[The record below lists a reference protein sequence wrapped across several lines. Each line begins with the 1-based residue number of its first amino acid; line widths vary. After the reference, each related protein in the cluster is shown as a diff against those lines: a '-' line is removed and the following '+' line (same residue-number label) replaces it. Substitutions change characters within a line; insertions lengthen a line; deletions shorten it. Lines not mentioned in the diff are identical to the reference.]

1 MVLNKREKE
10 RLPSTLK
17 RSMRR
22 RMIAFDLDG
31 TLAVTKSP
39 ISDLMAELLRDLLRP
54 YEVCVISGG
63 AFEQFKM
70 QLIDRLDAKPEQLCR
85 LHIMPTSGTKYLR
98 FEDRSREWV
107 QQYSEDLAPEDRA
120 RIVEVLTAGA
130 KTLGYWESKPWGP
143 IIEDRGTQ
151 VTYSALGQN
160 APAATK
166 YAWDPDGAKKRS
178 LRDFAAQR
186 LPDLEVHVGGT
197 TSVDVTNT
205 GIDKAYGM
213 NKLMSALGLTSD
225 EVLFFGDQL
234 DKGGNDYPVK
244 STGIDTISVRGWED
258 TALAVHAIIEVS

>member
-1 MVLNKREKE
+1 
-10 RLPSTLK
+10 
-17 RSMRR
+17 
-22 RMIAFDLDG
+22 MIAFDLDG

-39 ISDLMAELLRDLLRP
+39 ISDSMAGLLRDLLSS

-63 AFEQFKM
+63 AFEQFSV
-70 QLIDRLDAKPEQLCR
+70 QLIERLDASPELLSR
-85 LHIMPTSGTKYLR
+85 LHIMPTSGTKYFR
-98 FEDRSREWV
+98 FDAQICEWV
-107 QQYSEDLAPEDRA
+107 SQYSEDLTPETRA
-120 RIVEVLTAGA
+120 RIVEVVTAGA
-130 KTLGYWESKPWGP
+130 KTLGYWEPKPWGP

-151 VTYSALGQN
+151 VTFSALGQE
-160 APAATK
+160 APAAKK

-213 NKLMSALGLTSD
+213 RKLMAAVGLSSD

-234 DKGGNDYPVK
+234 GEGGNDYPVK
-244 STGIDTISVRGWED
+244 SVGIDTIAVRGWEE
-258 TALAVHAIIEVS
+258 TALAVQAIVEVS

>member
-1 MVLNKREKE
+1 
-10 RLPSTLK
+10 
-17 RSMRR
+17 
-22 RMIAFDLDG
+22 MIAFDLDG
-31 TLAVTKSP
+31 TLAVTKSQ
-39 ISDLMAELLRDLLRP
+39 ISDSMAELLRDLLVP

-70 QLIDRLDAKPEQLCR
+70 QLIERLNSDPEHLSR

-98 FEDRSREWV
+98 FDARSRKWTE
-107 QQYSEDLAPEDRA
+107 QYSEDLAPEART
-120 RIVEVLTAGA
+120 RIVEVLTTGA
-130 KTLGYWESKPWGP
+130 KTLGFWESKPWGP

-151 VTYSALGQN
+151 VTFSALGQD

-213 NKLMSALGLTSD
+213 NKLMAAVGLTSD
-225 EVLFFGDQL
+225 EILFFGDQL
-234 DKGGNDYPVK
+234 DEGGNDYPVK
-244 STGIDTISVRGWED
+244 STGIDTISVSGWED
-258 TALAVHAIIEVS
+258 TALAIHAIIEVS